1 MTNSFIA
8 AALADPR
15 LAAIKVL
22 LPRSIKRFLLLHV
35 FGADLEPSRHPSRQW
50 LERELLPMLPRLGF
64 KRVMFVGTGPYTW
77 HYERIVLRAGGEWIT
92 SDISPA
98 AAVWGAR
105 RHVVADVQ
113 EIDRRFSLGYFDA
126 VILNGVL
133 GFGITTETE
142 LKTAALAMW
151 RVLRPGGLL
160 ILGWNSDVIADPLNS
175 QTVRNLFCAATNLP
189 FPARHAFAAEAF
201 VYDFQMRVK
210 RDAAPC

>member
-1 MTNSFIA
+1 MTNSFIT
-8 AALADPR
+8 AALADSR
-15 LAAIKVL
+15 LAHIKAL

-50 LERELLPMLPRLGF
+50 LEREVLPYLPELGF

-77 HYERIVLRAGGEWIT
+77 HYERIALRAGGEWIT
-92 SDISPA
+92 CDISPA

-105 RHVVADVQ
+105 RHLVADVQ
-113 EIDRRFSLGYFDA
+113 EIDRRFSPGYFDA

-133 GFGITTETE
+133 GFGIKTETE

-160 ILGWNSDVIADPLNS
+160 ILGWNSDAIADPLSS
-175 QTVRNLFCAATNLP
+175 QTVRYLFRAATNLP
-189 FPARHAFAAEAF
+189 FQARHAFAAEAF
-201 VYDFQMRVK
+201 VCDFQVRVE
-210 RDAAPC
+210 RDPAAC